1 MGFKKAFLIFTG
13 FFFLSKTSYPHA
25 FYVSVCN
32 IYEKND
38 STFFSIRV
46 FKDDVFDVL
55 NINKE
60 SKNAT
65 EKENKKIE
73 DYVKKNLKI
82 SFEGNNKEL
91 LPSRFGYE
99 GSDYTETVNIVYVVG
114 EVFDSGLLEISN
126 TVLFDYLDEQVNVVG
141 LKLNNKRE
149 SVSFNQNKKTQWV
162 EII

>member
-1 MGFKKAFLIFTG
+1 MYQL
-13 FFFLSKTSYPHA
+13 
-25 FYVSVCN
+25 
-32 IYEKND
+32 
-38 STFFSIRV
+38 
-46 FKDDVFDVL
+46 
-55 NINKE
+55 
-60 SKNAT
+60 
-65 EKENKKIE
+65 
-73 DYVKKNLKI
+73 KNLKI